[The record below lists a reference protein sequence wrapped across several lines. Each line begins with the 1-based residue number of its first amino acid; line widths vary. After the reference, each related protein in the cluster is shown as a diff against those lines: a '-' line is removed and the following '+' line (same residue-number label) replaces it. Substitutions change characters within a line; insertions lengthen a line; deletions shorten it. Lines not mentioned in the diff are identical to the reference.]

1 MDQGTD
7 RPADDAGDPTAARQ
21 RPAPERV
28 GNRRAVRGNP
38 EGTPQDRHRSA
49 QARRRGQA
57 RRQSQASGGRMSIPT
72 VERRR
77 FKVGKYDII
86 AHPIPNSAHML
97 RYTVFVG
104 GKRIGATVSVP
115 TESDCRFLEKPPIV
129 PPLKIFSSYRPGR
142 PKKGSRPPAAAEPGH
157 AVGTREALPLDVS
170 LGGIRA
176 TTDR

>member
-1 MDQGTD
+1 
-7 RPADDAGDPTAARQ
+7 
-21 RPAPERV
+21 
-28 GNRRAVRGNP
+28 
-38 EGTPQDRHRSA
+38 
-49 QARRRGQA
+49 
-57 RRQSQASGGRMSIPT
+57 MSIPT

-115 TESDCRFLEKPPIV
+115 TESDCRFLEKPPVV

-142 PKKGSRPPAAAEPGH
+142 PKKGSRPQTPAEPGH
-157 AVGTREALPLDVS
+157 ASASREALPLDVS

>member
-1 MDQGTD
+1 
-7 RPADDAGDPTAARQ
+7 
-21 RPAPERV
+21 
-28 GNRRAVRGNP
+28 
-38 EGTPQDRHRSA
+38 
-49 QARRRGQA
+49 
-57 RRQSQASGGRMSIPT
+57 MSIPT

-115 TESDCRFLEKPPIV
+115 TESDCRFLEKPPVV

-142 PKKGSRPPAAAEPGH
+142 PKKGSRPPQPAEASQAPRMATPH
-157 AVGTREALPLDVS
+157 APPVRYCSSSSPSAPRGMLRQKRKPTR
-170 LGGIRA
+170 
-176 TTDR
+176 

>member
-1 MDQGTD
+1 
-7 RPADDAGDPTAARQ
+7 
-21 RPAPERV
+21 
-28 GNRRAVRGNP
+28 
-38 EGTPQDRHRSA
+38 
-49 QARRRGQA
+49 
-57 RRQSQASGGRMSIPT
+57 MSIPT

-115 TESDCRFLEKPPIV
+115 TESDCRFLEKPPVV

-142 PKKGSRPPAAAEPGH
+142 PKKGSRPPPTADTATQAP
-157 AVGTREALPLDVS
+157 RESLPLDIS